1 MQVWRNWQTR
11 MVQVHMNASSCR
23 FKSCYLHQ
31 NNQAIRVSGG
41 LIAIRLFC
49 RKKIKFLLRF
59 FIVFSLSMR
68 TGELR
73 AYIKRKS
80 MQSLGLHQ
88 HSLLIENSNI
98 PYLSPSGSAE
108 ILPATRKVMI
118 VLTPLQRRDAYCR
131 VRCAKCTVQAVR
143 DARSITLYRDRLS
156 WQSSGYVL
164 WSCRGSLGAAP
175 LGCPGF
181 MA

>member
-1 MQVWRNWQTR
+1 MDSRFCPCYNSYLVCVYWYLS
-11 MVQVHMNASSCR
+11 ASHAGGPR
-23 FKSCYLHQ
+23 FEP
-31 NNQAIRVSGG
+31 A
-41 LIAIRLFC
+41 
-49 RKKIKFLLRF
+49 RF
-59 FIVFSLSMR
+59 HHIFSLSMR
-68 TGELR
+68 TGKLC

-80 MQSLGLHQ
+80 MQSLSLHQ

-118 VLTPLQRRDAYCR
+118 VLTPLQRRDAYCM

-156 WQSSGYVL
+156 RQSSGYVL
-164 WSCRGSLGAAP
+164 WSCRGSRAIP

>member
-1 MQVWRNWQTR
+1 
-11 MVQVHMNASSCR
+11 
-23 FKSCYLHQ
+23 
-31 NNQAIRVSGG
+31 
-41 LIAIRLFC
+41 
-49 RKKIKFLLRF
+49 
-59 FIVFSLSMR
+59 MR
-68 TGELR
+68 IHKE
-73 AYIKRKS
+73 RKS
-80 MQSLGLHQ
+80 MQSAGMHQ

-108 ILPATRKVMI
+108 IFPATRKVMI

-164 WSCRGSLGAAP
+164 WSCRGSVEP
-175 LGCPGF
+175 LLSVVRDSRHEKSKVSDTTKIDKSLALKKQMCYDSL
-181 MA
+181 

>member
-1 MQVWRNWQTR
+1 
-11 MVQVHMNASSCR
+11 
-23 FKSCYLHQ
+23 
-31 NNQAIRVSGG
+31 
-41 LIAIRLFC
+41 
-49 RKKIKFLLRF
+49 
-59 FIVFSLSMR
+59 
-68 TGELR
+68 
-73 AYIKRKS
+73 
-80 MQSLGLHQ
+80 MQSAGLHQ

-156 WQSSGYVL
+156 RQSSGYVL
-164 WSCRGSLGAAP
+164 WSCRGSRAIP

>member
-1 MQVWRNWQTR
+1 
-11 MVQVHMNASSCR
+11 
-23 FKSCYLHQ
+23 
-31 NNQAIRVSGG
+31 
-41 LIAIRLFC
+41 
-49 RKKIKFLLRF
+49 
-59 FIVFSLSMR
+59 MR

-80 MQSLGLHQ
+80 MQNLGLHQ

-164 WSCRGSLGAAP
+164 WSCRGSRAIP

>member
-1 MQVWRNWQTR
+1 
-11 MVQVHMNASSCR
+11 
-23 FKSCYLHQ
+23 
-31 NNQAIRVSGG
+31 
-41 LIAIRLFC
+41 
-49 RKKIKFLLRF
+49 
-59 FIVFSLSMR
+59 
-68 TGELR
+68 
-73 AYIKRKS
+73 
-80 MQSLGLHQ
+80 MQSLSLHQ

-131 VRCAKCTVQAVR
+131 ARCAKCTVQAVR

-156 WQSSGYVL
+156 RQSSGYVL
-164 WSCRGSLGAAP
+164 WSCRGSRAIP

-181 MA
+181 MAWKKQGLAIQQKSTKALHSKTRCAMIVHKDIWWYSEFSNASVIVMYHMSRQSWSGYFRDSQ

>member
-1 MQVWRNWQTR
+1 
-11 MVQVHMNASSCR
+11 
-23 FKSCYLHQ
+23 
-31 NNQAIRVSGG
+31 
-41 LIAIRLFC
+41 
-49 RKKIKFLLRF
+49 
-59 FIVFSLSMR
+59 
-68 TGELR
+68 
-73 AYIKRKS
+73 
-80 MQSLGLHQ
+80 MQSLSLHQ

-156 WQSSGYVL
+156 RQSSGYVL
-164 WSCRGSLGAAP
+164 WSCRGSVWAAP

-181 MA
+181 TAWKKQGLAIQQKSTKALHSKTRCAMIVHKDIWWYSEFSNASVILWYHMSRQSWSCYFRDSQ

>member
-1 MQVWRNWQTR
+1 MW
-11 MVQVHMNASSCR
+11 APSD
-23 FKSCYLHQ
+23 
-31 NNQAIRVSGG
+31 GG
-41 LIAIRLFC
+41 LAQLVRAPASHAGGP
-49 RKKIKFLLRF
+49 RF
-59 FIVFSLSMR
+59 EPARFHHIFSLSMR
-68 TGELR
+68 TEKLC

-80 MQSLGLHQ
+80 MQSLSLHQ

-131 VRCAKCTVQAVR
+131 ARCAKCTVQAVR

-156 WQSSGYVL
+156 RQSSGYVL
-164 WSCRGSLGAAP
+164 WSCRGSV
-175 LGCPGF
+175 
-181 MA
+181 

>member
-1 MQVWRNWQTR
+1 MADAYGSGPYECKFMQV
-11 MVQVHMNASSCR
+11 QVLLPAPKQSGYSS
-23 FKSCYLHQ
+23 FGWPDCYK
-31 NNQAIRVSGG
+31 I
-41 LIAIRLFC
+41 FC

-80 MQSLGLHQ
+80 MQSLSLHQ

-156 WQSSGYVL
+156 RQSSGYVL
-164 WSCRGSLGAAP
+164 WSCRGSRAIP